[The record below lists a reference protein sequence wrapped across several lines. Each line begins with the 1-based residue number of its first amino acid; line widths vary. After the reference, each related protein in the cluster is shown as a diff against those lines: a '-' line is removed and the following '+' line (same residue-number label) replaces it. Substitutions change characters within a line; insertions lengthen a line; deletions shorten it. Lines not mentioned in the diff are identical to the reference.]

1 MNKPLSLTEAL
12 SSLRDKQSPKWRSLY
27 DALVQQLVKEGAAG
41 AALKVG
47 DRLPAFMLASAEG
60 HFVRSETLLKRG
72 PIVLSFYRGRWC
84 PYCSAELEAL
94 GAAAESIRENGAT
107 LVAVTAEAGGEALRT
122 KFERQFDFE
131 ILCDLDNGLA
141 LECGLVFKLPPAIQ
155 SALLESNLDLPKL
168 YGNTSWF
175 LPIPATYI
183 VDGGG
188 VIRDFYV
195 NPDFRYRL
203 DPAEIL
209 RALERLKA

>member
-1 MNKPLSLTEAL
+1 MSKQLSLTEVL

-27 DALVQQLVKEGAAG
+27 DAMLQRLLEDGAAT
-41 AALKVG
+41 AALKAG
-47 DRLPAFMLASAEG
+47 DRLPSFVLASAEG
-60 HFVRSETLLKRG
+60 HLVRSEELLAGG

-84 PYCSAELEAL
+84 PYCSAELDAL
-94 GAAAESIRENGAT
+94 NTVADMIRSKGAT
-107 LVAVTAEAGGEALRT
+107 LVAVTAEAGGEALRM

-141 LECGLVFKLPPAIQ
+141 LECGLVFQLPQELQTAY
-155 SALLESNLDLPKL
+155 LESNMDLPTL

-183 VDGGG
+183 VDRGG

-203 DPAEIL
+203 DPAEVLSAI
-209 RALERLKA
+209 ERLKA